1 MTNLD
6 PTLLLLLIACVYVL
20 LFGALSLLRREGLSV
35 QFALEVAAL
44 TAILIGG
51 SRLLGISI
59 SPFVFLL
66 LLYLITMR
74 SRLTVDLANLLAR
87 RGDFDIAFRLY
98 NLALAWWPDLASR
111 LIVLTNRG
119 VAELHSGQLDAAIE
133 TLESVLEAG
142 KRPRL
147 NLKYE
152 AACLYNLGFA
162 YEKKGLDTKAV
173 ARYNEAIDLLPGSL
187 YAQAAESALKRR
199 RTKDA
204 GR

>member
-1 MTNLD
+1 
-6 PTLLLLLIACVYVL
+6 
-20 LFGALSLLRREGLSV
+20 
-35 QFALEVAAL
+35 
-44 TAILIGG
+44 
-51 SRLLGISI
+51 
-59 SPFVFLL
+59 
-66 LLYLITMR
+66 
-74 SRLTVDLANLLAR
+74 VDLANLLAR
-87 RGDFDIAFRLY
+87 RGNFDFAFRLY

-119 VAELHSGQLDAAIE
+119 VAELHSGQVDAAIE
-133 TLESVLEAG
+133 TLESVLEAE

-162 YEKKGLDTKAV
+162 YEKKGEESKAV
-173 ARYNEAIDLLPGSL
+173 ARYNEAIDILPGSL

-199 RTKDA
+199 RNKDA